1 MSTTQV
7 HSPRQPRRR
16 LRTFNKHILNPMML
30 TLAGRR
36 HWYAAALHH
45 TGRRSGRPYTTP
57 VVAEPV
63 ADGFVIPL
71 PYGTQVDWLRNVLAA
86 GHATIDVRGRHHT
99 IVNPQILDAAAA
111 FPLLPTRLQRTWRRF
126 HIEQYLRVR
135 APLDDSRG

>member
-1 MSTTQV
+1 MSTTRV
-7 HSPRQPRRR
+7 HSPGRPRRR

-45 TGRRSGRPYTTP
+45 TGHRSGRPYTTP
-57 VVAEPV
+57 VVAQPV

-86 GHATIDVRGRHHT
+86 GHATIVVRGSHYT
-99 IVNPQILDAAAA
+99 IADPQVLDAAAA
-111 FPLLPTRLQRTWRRF
+111 FPLLPTRRQRAWRRL
-126 HIEQYLRVR
+126 HIEHYLRVR
-135 APLDDSRG
+135 AQLDDRWA

>member
-1 MSTTQV
+1 MSTTRV
-7 HSPRQPRRR
+7 HSPRRPRRR

-71 PYGTQVDWLRNVLAA
+71 PYGTEVDWLRNVLAA
-86 GHATIDVRGRHHT
+86 EHATIDVRGRHYM

-111 FPLLPTRLQRTWRRF
+111 FPLLPARLQRTWRRF
-126 HIEQYLRVR
+126 HIEHYLRVR
-135 APLDDSRG
+135 ALPDDSRA